1 MSVVMD
7 RVMPRQKIT
16 VEEYY
21 RMAED
26 GRLAPDARVELI
38 EGEIIDMAPMGTLH
52 AARVSYITRVL
63 TTTLDPRVSVRGQCP
78 LRLSS
83 FSELMPDFVIVTA
96 REDDY
101 EYKHPNPADVLLV
114 IEVSDSSLKEDKAD
128 KVPLYARFGIPE
140 VWIVDVRNS
149 RLEIYR
155 NPVDRSYTEVV
166 TMKEATPLTLA
177 LLPDT
182 QINLPKLFEA

>member
-1 MSVVMD
+1 
-7 RVMPRQKIT
+7 
-16 VEEYY
+16 
-21 RMAED
+21 
-26 GRLAPDARVELI
+26 LI

-52 AARVSYITRVL
+52 AARVSYISRVL
-63 TTTLDPRVSVRGQCP
+63 NATLDPRVSVRGQCP

-101 EYKHPNPADVLLV
+101 EHKHPVPEDALLV
-114 IEVSDSSLKEDKAD
+114 IEVSDSSLKDDKGK
-128 KVPLYARFGIPE
+128 KVPLYARYGVPE
-140 VWIVDVRNS
+140 VWIVDVRNR

-155 NPVDRSYTEVV
+155 RPTEQGYTDVATV
-166 TMKEATPLTLA
+166 QKPTPLTLA

-182 QINLPKLFEA
+182 QVNLPKLFES